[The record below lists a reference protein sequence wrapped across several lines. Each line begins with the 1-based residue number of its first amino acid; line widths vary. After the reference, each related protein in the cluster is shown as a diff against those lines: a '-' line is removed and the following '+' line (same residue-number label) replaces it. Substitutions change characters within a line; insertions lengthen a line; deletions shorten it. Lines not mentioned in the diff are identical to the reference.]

1 MPEVRGTDTG
11 IWSRLRLI
19 PFEVSFEG
27 REEKNLKNTLLAEAD
42 GILSWAVQGAIEWH
56 QHGLT
61 FPDVVIQASQGWR
74 EDADLLGRFI
84 DEKCITAELF
94 DVKSSNLYRVYK
106 SYCDE
111 GGERTDPAKKFA
123 LQMEEKGFR
132 KKKRNDGNY
141 WLGIKLLEAH
151 GFEEGSQPHSDVIE
165 KKWGSGWVR
174 AKVLPPHLS

>member
-27 REEKNLKNTLLAEAD
+27 REEKNLKTTLVAEAD
-42 GILSWAVQGAIEWH
+42 GILSWAVQGAIEWY

-61 FPDVVIQASQGWR
+61 FPDAVIQASQVWR

-94 DVKSSNLYRVYK
+94 EIKSSELYRAYK
-106 SYCDE
+106 NYCEE
-111 GGERTDPAKKFA
+111 GGEQSDSANRFA
-123 LQMEEKGFR
+123 MQMEEKGFE
-132 KKKRNDGNY
+132 KKKRTAGNY
-141 WLGIKLLEAH
+141 WLGIKVVEAH
-151 GFEEGSQPHSDVIE
+151 GFEVDSQPDDDVIRL
-165 KKWGSGWVR
+165 KKSGV
-174 AKVLPPHLS
+174 VDG